1 MSLNKL
7 ELQKILRKYGLS
19 DDGKRPD
26 LMARLKDH
34 LSTAEEEEEEGE
46 DEERLDILEAQFNE
60 LRIQQEEHTRILEE
74 IREKVIV
81 DSPPPTDDDE
91 RSDLLSSAP
100 STGNDFM
107 NNNNNNAPPP
117 MPPKETAVKRMQ
129 RQKSMSKISALPPE
143 RGLRETESEEET

>member
-26 LMARLKDH
+26 LIARLKEH
-34 LSTAEEEEEEGE
+34 LSTAEEEEEGE

-60 LRIQQEEHTRILEE
+60 LRIQQEEHTRILKEL
-74 IREKVIV
+74 REKVIV

-107 NNNNNNAPPP
+107 NNNNNAPPP